1 MIPPGAHVHVSGVGG
16 VGMNAIAQLLAAD
29 GCRVTGS
36 DRFLDQGVRLPVF
49 DALEAR
55 GVVLVPQNGAALNPD
70 TAALVIST
78 AVESDNPERRRA
90 RSLGVSERHRADILA
105 EFAHRGPQ
113 IAIAGTS
120 GKTTCTGWLG
130 VVLESG
136 GHNPSVVNGGGI
148 LNWKTPDT
156 PGNVRLGPSGSP
168 WVVEVDES
176 DKSLL
181 RFHPDIAL
189 ITSITADHHSLEDTI
204 ALFRAFALQ
213 VKHHL
218 VCGPGVRE
226 HLENLPGL
234 TATLHDAGEPHPCH
248 LPGRHNQ
255 LNAAAVARVAELA
268 GLPDARNHL
277 TAFRGVERRLECLTP
292 PGPGPQVYD
301 DYAHNPEKIAAAILA
316 LQEPGRRLTV
326 LWRPHGFA
334 PLRQN
339 FEALAGAF
347 AHTLRPEDQVWI
359 LPVFYAGG
367 QAPKGIEGADLAR
380 AIRAR
385 GANATALADYPEAL
399 TLGPHHTLLVMG
411 ARDPRLPAFAQE
423 IASCPPRKST
433 GSSPP

>member
-1 MIPPGAHVHVSGVGG
+1 MIPPGAHVHISGVGG

-36 DRFLDQGVRLPVF
+36 DRFLDQGTHLPLF
-49 DALEAR
+49 EALEAR
-55 GVVLVPQNGAALNPD
+55 GVTLVPQDGAVLTAD

-78 AVESDNPERRRA
+78 AVEADNPERLRA
-90 RSLGVSERHRADILA
+90 RELGIPERHRAEMLA
-105 EFAHRGPQ
+105 DFAHRGPQ

-136 GHNPSVVNGGGI
+136 GLNPNVINGGGI

-156 PGNVRLGPSGSP
+156 PGNVRLGQPDSP

-181 RFHPDIAL
+181 RFHPGIAL
-189 ITSITADHHSLEDTI
+189 ITSITADHHSLADTI
-204 ALFRAFALQ
+204 ALFRQFALQ

-226 HLENLPGL
+226 HLQDLSGL
-234 TATLHDAGEPHPCH
+234 TATLHDTGEPLPSH
-248 LPGRHNQ
+248 LPGHHNQ
-255 LNAAAVARVAELA
+255 LNAAAVARLGELA
-268 GLPDARNHL
+268 GLPDAREHL
-277 TAFRGVERRLECLTP
+277 TAFRGVERRLERLTP
-292 PGPGPQVYD
+292 PGSGPQVYD
-301 DYAHNPEKIAAAILA
+301 DYAHNPEKIAAAIRA
-316 LQEPGRRLTV
+316 LQKPGRRLTV

-339 FEALAGAF
+339 FDALADAF
-347 AHTLRPEDQVWI
+347 ANTLRPEDQAWI

-367 QAPKGIEGADLAR
+367 QAPKGIEGEDLAR
-380 AIRAR
+380 AIQKR
-385 GANATALADYPEAL
+385 GANAKALPDYPASL
-399 TLGPHHTLLVMG
+399 TLTPGQTLLVMG
-411 ARDPRLPAFAQE
+411 ARDPQLPAFAQKV
-423 IASCPPRKST
+423 ASAHTR
-433 GSSPP
+433 G